1 MTDSLEPKRLPL
13 STVTLVFGMLSV
25 PLAFA
30 RHLCSLAV
38 VLGLLALAFAVWGR
52 TRQGHPM
59 RRFTERSTKR
69 SELGFRAGL
78 VGTLC
83 GLVMWVLYA
92 TNAIL

>member
-1 MTDSLEPKRLPL
+1 
-13 STVTLVFGMLSV
+13 
-25 PLAFA
+25 
-30 RHLCSLAV
+30 
-38 VLGLLALAFAVWGR
+38 
-52 TRQGHPM
+52 M